1 MEAQNRQLDEWLA
14 EAIKGNLMLPRFQ
27 RKEAWTY
34 RNVKRFIEAMLRG
47 HPLGVFLV
55 LRVDPDN
62 QPFGT
67 KQVSAYQKQSRCTEH
82 LLDGQQRLTALLNVF
97 LDSYEKHTYYV
108 NTSEPLP
115 TIEAISRKG
124 PRKGIIGNASA
135 EHANGWIPCRLLNP
149 MSDATCPTASP
160 HESGISWREE
170 ATKDPSEQRNIEVT
184 VARLRAHVAKTSIPW
199 LALPQSTSRPEAI
212 RIFIGTNRSAV
223 NLSEYDISVA
233 QMEETTHESL
243 QAFVDEVTTS
253 LPELEALNP
262 NAIGDLILKS
272 ECVTQDMK
280 PTFGNYLELDFHQL
294 NDNKNDRIAAI
305 RWAVAEIN
313 RLKIW
318 KNRQLPTAI
327 PLRVLPSLHQHVPK
341 DGTAH
346 ARAMKIIRRY
356 LWSSFLT
363 DRYDRQANDRLKSDY
378 DRLKAVLQ
386 DPTTKPGSILALS
399 ATPPTLDEIKAAG
412 WPRSRSR
419 LSRGILAVCCQNG
432 ARDIA
437 SNQEI
442 GPDGHDDYHHIFPK
456 ATLKDSG
463 CKADRVVN
471 CMLLTVHTNRR
482 QWLKKLPGDFLES
495 MKNDAIMQQS
505 VTDPM
510 VAIMSRLATHH
521 VPAELLLSVKESPT
535 TDIKRIYRRF
545 IDARARMIH
554 RRIDKLL
561 KEGEDE

>member
-67 KQVSAYQKQSRCTEH
+67 KQISTYQKQSRCTEH

-97 LDSYEKHTYYV
+97 LDSYKTHTYYV
-108 NTSEPLP
+108 NTNGSLP
-115 TIEAISRKG
+115 TVEAISRKG
-124 PRKGIIGNASA
+124 PLKGAIGNASS
-135 EHANGWIPCRLLNP
+135 EYANGWIPCRLLNP

-170 ATKDPSEQRNIEVT
+170 ATEDPSEQRNIEVT

-199 LALPQSTSRPEAI
+199 LALPQSTTRPEAI

-223 NLSEYDISVA
+223 NLSEYDIAVA
-233 QMEETTHESL
+233 QMEEKTHESL
-243 QAFVDEVTTS
+243 QSFVDEVKAST
-253 LPELEALNP
+253 PELEALNP
-262 NAIGDLILKS
+262 NRIGDLILKS

-280 PTFGNYLELDFHQL
+280 PTFGNYLELDFHEFSG
-294 NDNKNDRIAAI
+294 NKNNRIDAI
-305 RWAVAEIN
+305 RWAAGEIN

-318 KNRQLPTAI
+318 KNRQLPTVI
-327 PLRVLPSLHQHVPK
+327 PLRVLPSLHQHIPR
-341 DGTAH
+341 DGTPH

-356 LWSSFLT
+356 LWCSFLT
-363 DRYDRQANDRLKSDY
+363 DRYDRQANDRLKIDY
-378 DRLKAVLQ
+378 DELCDVLQ
-386 DPTTKPGSILALS
+386 DPNKEPTSIPALS
-399 ATPPTLDEIKAAG
+399 ANPPTFNEIKNAR

-419 LSRGILAVCCQNG
+419 LSRGILAVCCQGG

-456 ATLKDSG
+456 ATLKDST
-463 CKADRVVN
+463 CEADLVVN

-482 QWLKKLPGDFLES
+482 QWLKKLPGDFLDS
-495 MKNDAIMQQS
+495 MKNDAIMRQS
-505 VTDPM
+505 VTDPA
-510 VAIMSRLATHH
+510 VAIKSRLATHH
-521 VPAELLLSVKESPT
+521 VPVDLLMNVKESPT
-535 TDIKRIYRRF
+535 IEIKTIYHRF
-545 IDARARMIH
+545 IDARAEMIQA
-554 RRIDKLL
+554 RIDKLL
-561 KEGEDE
+561 REGEVE